1 MHKLRKKRLI
11 LLHNFTGAIDLRQ
24 LGLKRIPVL
33 GDAPG
38 VEVQEDLSFAA
49 EFLDEFENCFGEVE
63 PVVVGEAVVDLFEK
77 AVFSDF

>member
-1 MHKLRKKRLI
+1 MLI
-11 LLHNFTGAIDLRQ
+11 AALVGEELCVDYFELS
-24 LGLKRIPVL
+24 LPVL

-49 EFLDEFENCFGEVE
+49 EFLDEVENCFGEVE

>member
-1 MHKLRKKRLI
+1 MLI
-11 LLHNFTGAIDLRQ
+11 AALVGEELCVDYFELS
-24 LGLKRIPVL
+24 LPVL

>member
-1 MHKLRKKRLI
+1 MLI
-11 LLHNFTGAIDLRQ
+11 AALVGEELCIDYFELS
-24 LGLKRIPVL
+24 LPVL

>member
-1 MHKLRKKRLI
+1 MLI
-11 LLHNFTGAIDLRQ
+11 AALVGEELCIDYFELS
-24 LGLKRIPVL
+24 LPVL

-38 VEVQEDLSFAA
+38 VEVQEDLRFAA

>member
-1 MHKLRKKRLI
+1 LLI
-11 LLHNFTGAIDLRQ
+11 AALVGEELCIDYFELS
-24 LGLKRIPVL
+24 LPVL